1 MLVWSEALRNSLCIG
16 DFQEAGL
23 LGSMM
28 QNHTCEEAGFSR
40 KDWLEGKLIYSAQ
53 QISWGTL
60 K

>member
-40 KDWLEGKLIYSAQ
+40 KDWLEGKLI
-53 QISWGTL
+53 
-60 K
+60 